1 MTGGRD
7 RASTGHAG
15 KSSVRKRKRLAVEK
29 GRDPTPSEKHL
40 HVHTQGRAEKSFVGE
55 QSQIRHERSQEI
67 LLPQTQGHSDIDD
80 QCQAYYQATG
90 GEKMRR
96 VYSLE
101 SQAKS
106 YHSRNLHTSSGS
118 DATSPATLLNV
129 KSTLIGDLLLNVP
142 STPIGNVEE
151 LVMQLIPILMDH
163 MLPIFVEGVR
173 RALSS
178 RQILIP
184 TTQQLWHLLLLLLLT
199 LTRFMHRFLMTMV
212 TLQPRI
218 S

>member
-1 MTGGRD
+1 MT
-7 RASTGHAG
+7 
-15 KSSVRKRKRLAVEK
+15 
-29 GRDPTPSEKHL
+29 
-40 HVHTQGRAEKSFVGE
+40 F
-55 QSQIRHERSQEI
+55 ERSHEI
-67 LLPQTQGHSDIDD
+67 LQLQTQGHSDIDD
-80 QCQAYYQATG
+80 QCQAYYQAAG

-106 YHSRNLHTSSGS
+106 YHSPNLHTSSGS

-129 KSTLIGDLLLNVP
+129 KSTLIGNLLLNVP

-178 RQILIP
+178 PPNTHTDHPSVVAPAAPP
-184 TTQQLWHLLLLLLLT
+184 TANIDKVHASVSDDNGNSTASH
-199 LTRFMHRFLMTMV
+199 
-212 TLQPRI
+212 
-218 S
+218 